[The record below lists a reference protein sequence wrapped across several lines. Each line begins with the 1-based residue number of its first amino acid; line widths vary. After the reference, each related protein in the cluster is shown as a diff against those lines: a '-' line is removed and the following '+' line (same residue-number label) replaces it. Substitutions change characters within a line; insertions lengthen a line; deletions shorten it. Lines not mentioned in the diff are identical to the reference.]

1 MVKDVIL
8 ADSDGRELGAI
19 LDSNITVD
27 TNGEYEFSVQIAR
40 SNWYPALTFSS
51 YVYITETEYGGII
64 GEVLTDTT
72 LDYVELKGITWRGRL
87 QYKVIEPPA
96 GSDYK
101 TVSGELNQVMKTL
114 IEPEFDGLF
123 RVSSED
129 TGISVKNF
137 QFDRYCTLLEGLT
150 KMLKSVG
157 YRLQIRL
164 IKEQDEPCYIL
175 VEAVL
180 ITDYSAQIELS
191 QDSRLNFTMD
201 DKQNGVNHL
210 VVTGKGEMQERN
222 IFHLYVQKDGSIG
235 KTQYYK
241 GLNEISAVYENTST
255 ETAEL
260 EKTSVEQLQ
269 KLMNKKTFQMDVA
282 KLGIEVGI
290 GDIVGGRDY
299 LTGLYMSKPIENII
313 MRLRMMWNQ
322 LLINWK
328 EKMKNENCI
337 WKNRITTCDF
347 AAVPADA
354 GGDYRAGEL
363 YYNKRRE
370 SEAGT

>member
-1 MVKDVIL
+1 M
-8 ADSDGRELGAI
+8 
-19 LDSNITVD
+19 DSNITVD

-40 SNWYPALTFSS
+40 SNWYPELTFSS
-51 YVYITETEYGGII
+51 YVYITDTEYGGII

-87 QYKVIEPPA
+87 QYKVIEPSA

-175 VEAVL
+175 IEAVP
-180 ITDYSAQIELS
+180 IIDYSAQIELS
-191 QDSRLNFTMD
+191 QDSRMNFTMD

-260 EKTSVEQLQ
+260 EKTSAEQLQ

-299 LTGLYMSKPIENII
+299 LTGMYMSKPIENII
-313 MRLRMMWNQ
+313 Y
-322 LLINWK
+322 
-328 EKMKNENCI
+328 E
-337 WKNRITTCDF
+337 ITNDVESIT
-347 AAVPADA
+347 
-354 GGDYRAGEL
+354 YKLEGED
-363 YYNKRRE
+363 E
-370 SEAGT
+370 E

>member
-1 MVKDVIL
+1 MVKDIIL

-40 SNWYPALTFSS
+40 SNWYPELTFSS
-51 YVYITETEYGGII
+51 YVYITDTEYGGII

-87 QYKVIEPPA
+87 QYKVIEPSA

-175 VEAVL
+175 IEAVP
-180 ITDYSAQIELS
+180 IIDYSAQIELS
-191 QDSRLNFTMD
+191 QDSRMNFTMD

-299 LTGLYMSKPIENII
+299 LTGMYMSKPIENII
-313 MRLRMMWNQ
+313 Y
-322 LLINWK
+322 
-328 EKMKNENCI
+328 E
-337 WKNRITTCDF
+337 ITNDVESIT
-347 AAVPADA
+347 
-354 GGDYRAGEL
+354 YKLEGED
-363 YYNKRRE
+363 E
-370 SEAGT
+370 E

>member
-1 MVKDVIL
+1 MVKDIIL

-40 SNWYPALTFSS
+40 SNWYPELTFSS
-51 YVYITETEYGGII
+51 YVYITDTEYGGII

-87 QYKVIEPPA
+87 QYKVIEPSA

-175 VEAVL
+175 IEAVP
-180 ITDYSAQIELS
+180 IIDYSAQIELS

-260 EKTSVEQLQ
+260 EKTSAEQLQ

-299 LTGLYMSKPIENII
+299 LTGMYMSKPIENII
-313 MRLRMMWNQ
+313 Y
-322 LLINWK
+322 
-328 EKMKNENCI
+328 E
-337 WKNRITTCDF
+337 ITNDVESIT
-347 AAVPADA
+347 
-354 GGDYRAGEL
+354 YKLEGED
-363 YYNKRRE
+363 E
-370 SEAGT
+370 E

>member
-1 MVKDVIL
+1 MVKDIIL
-8 ADSDGRELGAI
+8 ADSNGRELGVI
-19 LDSNITVD
+19 LDSNVTFD

-40 SNWYPALTFSS
+40 SNWYPELTFSS
-51 YVYITETEYGGII
+51 YVYITNTEYGGII

-72 LDYVELKGITWRGRL
+72 LDYVELKGLTWRGRL

-101 TVSGELNQVMKTL
+101 TVSGELNQVLKAL

-123 RVSSED
+123 EVPSAN
-129 TGISVKNF
+129 TGVSVKNF

-164 IKEQDEPCYIL
+164 IKEQSGPCYIL
-175 VEAVL
+175 VEAVP
-180 ITDYSAQIELS
+180 IADYSSQIELS
-191 QDSRLNFTMD
+191 QDSCLNFTMD

-210 VVTGKGEMQERN
+210 VVTGKGELQERN

-299 LTGLYMSKPIENII
+299 LTGMYMSKPIENII
-313 MRLRMMWNQ
+313 Y
-322 LLINWK
+322 
-328 EKMKNENCI
+328 E
-337 WKNRITTCDF
+337 ITNDVESIT
-347 AAVPADA
+347 
-354 GGDYRAGEL
+354 YKLEGED
-363 YYNKRRE
+363 E
-370 SEAGT
+370 E

>member
-313 MRLRMMWNQ
+313 Y
-322 LLINWK
+322 
-328 EKMKNENCI
+328 E
-337 WKNRITTCDF
+337 ITNDVESIT
-347 AAVPADA
+347 
-354 GGDYRAGEL
+354 YKLEGED
-363 YYNKRRE
+363 E
-370 SEAGT
+370 E

>member
-1 MVKDVIL
+1 MVKDIIL
-8 ADSDGRELGAI
+8 ADSDGRELGVI

-101 TVSGELNQVMKTL
+101 TVFGELNQVMKTL

-164 IKEQDEPCYIL
+164 IKEQDEQCYIL
-175 VEAVL
+175 VEAVT

-260 EKTSVEQLQ
+260 EKTSIEQLQ

-299 LTGLYMSKPIENII
+299 LTGMYMSKPIENII
-313 MRLRMMWNQ
+313 Y
-322 LLINWK
+322 
-328 EKMKNENCI
+328 E
-337 WKNRITTCDF
+337 ITNDVESIT
-347 AAVPADA
+347 
-354 GGDYRAGEL
+354 YKLEGED
-363 YYNKRRE
+363 E
-370 SEAGT
+370 E

>member
-1 MVKDVIL
+1 MVKDIIL

-40 SNWYPALTFSS
+40 SNWYPELTFSS

-87 QYKVIEPPA
+87 QYKVIEPSA

-175 VEAVL
+175 IEAVP
-180 ITDYSAQIELS
+180 IIDYSAQIELS
-191 QDSRLNFTMD
+191 QDSRMNFTMD

-299 LTGLYMSKPIENII
+299 LTGMYMSKPIENII
-313 MRLRMMWNQ
+313 Y
-322 LLINWK
+322 
-328 EKMKNENCI
+328 E
-337 WKNRITTCDF
+337 ITNDVESIT
-347 AAVPADA
+347 
-354 GGDYRAGEL
+354 YKLEGED
-363 YYNKRRE
+363 E
-370 SEAGT
+370 E

>member
-1 MVKDVIL
+1 MVKDIIL

-27 TNGEYEFSVQIAR
+27 TNGEYELSVQIAR
-40 SNWYPALTFSS
+40 SNWYPDLTFSS
-51 YVYITETEYGGII
+51 YVYITGTEYGGII

-114 IEPEFDGLF
+114 IEPEFGGLF
-123 RVSSED
+123 KVSSDD
-129 TGISVKNF
+129 TGVSVKNF

-157 YRLQIRL
+157 CRLQIRL

-175 VEAVL
+175 VEAVP
-180 ITDYSAQIELS
+180 IVDYSAQIELS

-210 VVTGKGEMQERN
+210 IVTGKGELQERN
-222 IFHLYVQKDGSIG
+222 VFHLYVQKDGSIG
-235 KTQYYK
+235 KTQYFK
-241 GLNEISAVYENTST
+241 GLDEISAVYENTST

-260 EKTSVEQLQ
+260 EKTSIEQLQ
-269 KLMNKKTFQMDVA
+269 KLMNKKTFQMDVS

-299 LTGLYMSKPIENII
+299 LTGMYMSKPIENII
-313 MRLRMMWNQ
+313 Y
-322 LLINWK
+322 
-328 EKMKNENCI
+328 E
-337 WKNRITTCDF
+337 ITNDVESITYKLEGE
-347 AAVPADA
+347 DA
-354 GGDYRAGEL
+354 E
-363 YYNKRRE
+363 
-370 SEAGT
+370 